1 MTGNAFR
8 VLMRPAIRL
17 VTGGLQGKITRAAR
31 QAIRQSGRGFPE
43 TLTLPRR
50 FGHGLPERVVEIL
63 LARLTYKPG
72 LRVLDIG
79 HANIM
84 ECHRKLLLSLPPPRH
99 LTGIDIAEPVY
110 DTTPYYE
117 RSLRG
122 DMASSGLPNASYDL
136 IWCISTL
143 EHIGM
148 DNSGYTPAFTRGE
161 HLATQ
166 AVREMIRLLTP
177 GGSLLI
183 TVPYGRY
190 EDHGWH
196 ITYDAIRWKAV
207 LDTARSYAGVRE
219 WYFHHT
225 PAGWT
230 RVQPEALAFVGYH
243 DQRNAGA
250 AGLAAALITRMVG
263 STER

>member
-1 MTGNAFR
+1 MTGNTLRAFA
-8 VLMRPAIRL
+8 RPAIEF
-17 VTGGLQGKITRAAR
+17 VTGGLQGKIFRAAR
-31 QAIRQSGRGFPE
+31 RALRQSGPGFPE
-43 TLTLPRR
+43 TLTLPGPFAR
-50 FGHGLPERVVEIL
+50 GLPERVIELL
-63 LARLTYKPG
+63 LARLTYRPG

-84 ECHRKLLLSLPPPRH
+84 ECHRRLLLSLPLPRH
-99 LTGIDIAEPVY
+99 LTGIDIAEPGY
-110 DTTPYYE
+110 DTRPYYE

-122 DMASSGLPNASYDL
+122 DMASSGLPDASYDL

-148 DNSGYTPAFTRGE
+148 DNSGYTSVFTRGE
-161 HLATQ
+161 HLAAQ
-166 AVREMIRLLTP
+166 AVREMVRLLTP

-196 ITYDAIRWKAV
+196 INYDVIRWKAV
-207 LDTARSYAGVRE
+207 LDAARPHASVRE

-230 RVQPEALAFVGYH
+230 RVVPEALTSVGYH
-243 DQRNAGA
+243 DQMNAGA
-250 AGLAAALITRMVG
+250 AALAAALITRA
-263 STER
+263 TESADR